1 MDDLVLL
8 VEEGLSR
15 EARRWVRRRKGR
27 WVYGRE
33 LEMVQTNGVEAF
45 GFQWRTKKNGD
56 VNVWADEKW
65 TNKLDKVYGFKP
77 QSSLFPGI
85 GFVKRGLQEGV
96 LKGMMMRVLDCT
108 NVEEEEVR
116 YRLLRLVAGFRLVG
130 HEERKVRS
138 VVCAVQKDALL
149 KLDELGVVWCWSHK
163 ELVTFC
169 EGYDL
174 LAKLDEQA
182 VLDMNLIANIMTRG
196 PG

>member
-1 MDDLVLL
+1 MGWVETDERKGMGYSVQKEVGEKCVILRWMDDLVLL

-77 QSSLFPGI
+77 QSSLFPG
-85 GFVKRGLQEGV
+85 
-96 LKGMMMRVLDCT
+96 
-108 NVEEEEVR
+108 
-116 YRLLRLVAGFRLVG
+116 
-130 HEERKVRS
+130 
-138 VVCAVQKDALL
+138 
-149 KLDELGVVWCWSHK
+149 W
-163 ELVTFC
+163 
-169 EGYDL
+169 DL
-174 LAKLDEQA
+174 LNVGCRK
-182 VLDMNLIANIMTRG
+182 G
-196 PG
+196 Y